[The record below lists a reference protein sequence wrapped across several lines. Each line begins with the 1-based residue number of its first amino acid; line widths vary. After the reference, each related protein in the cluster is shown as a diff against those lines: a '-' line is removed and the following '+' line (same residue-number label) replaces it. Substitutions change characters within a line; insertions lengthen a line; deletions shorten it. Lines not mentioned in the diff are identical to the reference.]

1 MQTRRRELG
10 GTHVACVCLVIGAAG
25 VQRYSFADSIGV
37 RRWRRNPAG
46 VSLQG

>member
-10 GTHVACVCLVIGAAG
+10 GTHAACVCLFIGADGA
-25 VQRYSFADSIGV
+25 QRYSLETSI
-37 RRWRRNPAG
+37 WPLSMRNPAG